1 MSNQTSSRSTAWATG
16 LSMFA
21 GVWLIIVGLMQ
32 FFQGLTAVLN
42 DEFFVVGPEYTF
54 EFDLTTWGW
63 IHLLLGVGL
72 FVVGLF
78 VLQGAT
84 WARVVG
90 VAAATLS
97 IIANFLWLP
106 YYPLWAIVMMAAA
119 GFVIWGLSAAPP
131 DYGKGWS
138 QSPSG

>member
-1 MSNQTSSRSTAWATG
+1 MTTPTSSRSGTWATG
-16 LSMFA
+16 LSVFA

-42 DEFFVVGPEYTF
+42 DEFFLVGPEYTF

-63 IHLLLGVGL
+63 IHLLFGVGL

-78 VLQGAT
+78 VLQGAS
-84 WARVVG
+84 WARVIG

-97 IIANFLWLP
+97 IMANFLWLP
-106 YYPLWAIVMMAAA
+106 YYPLWSIVMMAGAA
-119 GFVIWGLSAAPP
+119 FVIWGLSTAPAG
-131 DYGKGWS
+131 YGKGWS
-138 QSPSG
+138 QAG